1 MSAMAVT
8 GWGVL
13 SAIGTGAEEFS
24 EAWGERRSGRK
35 DVTEMFEQKLPSE
48 TACAIPDFD
57 VKAHLGR
64 KGTSFFDRSTALS
77 VVTCKLALEDAGLV
91 RDAKDEETDGGIGLV
106 LGLSSGGP
114 QAMSDFIHEM
124 YTSEKPYLVNPLLFP
139 YAVMNG
145 AASATAIWHNLKGVN
160 ATVSGG
166 QMAFLTALRYA
177 RNKVRSGYVNAAV
190 AGAVEEFSPTRAWA
204 SHQARGAG
212 EERVD
217 LGEGGAFFVLE
228 DAQTVR
234 TAGRGLD
241 AEILAV
247 ECGLYGEPGSKD
259 DPAVGMTECIIRALE
274 AAGVAASDV
283 WAVAPSLSGSPK
295 RDRIERV
302 AITAALGTDTPNLL
316 PVKELVGETYSA
328 AGGLQLAALLAEHR
342 RNPERDGAV
351 SLVTS
356 LTSEGMVGVA
366 VVRGWSRATSA

>member
-1 MSAMAVT
+1 MSALAVT

-13 SAIGTGAEEFS
+13 SAIGSGAEEFS
-24 EAWGERRSGRK
+24 EAWGERRSGRT
-35 DVTEMFEQKLPSE
+35 DVTGMFEQQLPSA
-48 TACAIPDFD
+48 TACAIPGFD
-57 VKAHLGR
+57 AKEYLGK
-64 KGTSFFDRSTALS
+64 KGTRFFDRSTALS
-77 VVTCKLALEDAGLV
+77 VVACKLALDDARLARG
-91 RDAKDEETDGGIGLV
+91 EEADGGIGLV

-145 AASATAIWHNLKGVN
+145 AASATAIWHKLKGVN

-177 RNKVRSGYVNAAV
+177 RNKVRNGYVHAAV
-190 AGAVEEFSPTRAWA
+190 TGVVEEFSPTRAWA
-204 SHQARGAG
+204 SHQARGTAEG
-212 EERVD
+212 RVE

-228 DAQTVR
+228 DAEAVR
-234 TAGRGLD
+234 TAGRSLD

-247 ECGLYGEPGSKD
+247 DGGLYGEPGSED
-259 DPAVGMTECIIRALE
+259 DPAAGLAECITRALE
-274 AAGVAASDV
+274 AAGVAAADV
-283 WAVAPSLSGSPK
+283 WAVAPSLSGSPR
-295 RDRIERV
+295 RDAIELAAVR
-302 AITAALGTDTPNLL
+302 TALGTGTPNLL

-342 RNPERDGAV
+342 NNPARDGAV

-356 LTSEGMVGVA
+356 LTSEGMAGVA

>member
-1 MSAMAVT
+1 MAVT

-24 EAWGERRSGRK
+24 ENWGQRLSGRK

-48 TACAIPDFD
+48 TACAIPDFNA
-57 VKAHLGR
+57 KAHLSR
-64 KGTSFFDRSTALS
+64 KGSSFFDRSTALS

-91 RDAKDEETDGGIGLV
+91 HDPADEKTDRDIGLV

-124 YTSEKPYLVNPLLFP
+124 YTSEKPYLVNPVLFP

-145 AASATAIWHNLKGVN
+145 AASATAIWHHLKGVN

-177 RNKVRSGYVNAAV
+177 RNKVRNGYVNAAV
-190 AGAVEEFSPTRAWA
+190 TGVVEEFSPTRAWA
-204 SHQARGAG
+204 SHQARAG
-212 EERVD
+212 EEARVD

-234 TAGRGLD
+234 TAGRDLD

-247 ECGLYGEPGSKD
+247 ECGLYGEPGDED
-259 DPAVGMTECIIRALE
+259 DPTVGMTQCIVRALE
-274 AAGVAASDV
+274 SAGVAPGDV

-295 RDRIERV
+295 RDRIERA
-302 AITAALGTDTPNLL
+302 AITAALGTDTPDLL

-342 RNPERDGAV
+342 KSPERDGEV

-356 LTSEGMVGVA
+356 LTSEGMAGVA
-366 VVRGWSRATSA
+366 VIRGWSRATSA

>member
-1 MSAMAVT
+1 MSVMAIT

-13 SAIGTGAEEFS
+13 SAIGSGADDFTTG
-24 EAWGERRSGRK
+24 WGARTRGST
-35 DVTEMFEQKLPSE
+35 DVTGMFEQRLPSG

-57 VKAHLGR
+57 VKAYLGK

-77 VVTCKLALEDAGLV
+77 VVACKLALEDADLV
-91 RDAKDEETDGGIGLV
+91 RGEEADGGIGLV

-124 YTSEKPYLVNPLLFP
+124 YTSDKPYLVNPLLFP

-145 AASATAIWHNLKGVN
+145 AASATAIWHKLKGVN

-177 RNKVRSGYVNAAV
+177 RNKVRNGYVHAAV

-204 SHQARGAG
+204 SHQARGDQG
-212 EERVD
+212 ERAE
-217 LGEGGAFFVLE
+217 LGEGGAYFVIE
-228 DAQTVR
+228 DASAAR
-234 TAGRGLD
+234 AAGRGVD

-247 ECGLYGEPGSKD
+247 DCGLYGEPGSED
-259 DPAVGMTECIIRALE
+259 DPATGLAECITRALE
-274 AAGVAASDV
+274 TAGVRPDEI
-283 WAVAPSLSGSPK
+283 WAVAPSLAGSPT
-295 RDRIERV
+295 RDGIERAAV
-302 AITAALGTDTPNLL
+302 SAALGTDTPHLL

-342 RNPERDGAV
+342 NDPGRDGAV

-356 LTSEGMVGVA
+356 LTSEGMAGVA
-366 VVRGWSRATSA
+366 VVRGWSRARGD